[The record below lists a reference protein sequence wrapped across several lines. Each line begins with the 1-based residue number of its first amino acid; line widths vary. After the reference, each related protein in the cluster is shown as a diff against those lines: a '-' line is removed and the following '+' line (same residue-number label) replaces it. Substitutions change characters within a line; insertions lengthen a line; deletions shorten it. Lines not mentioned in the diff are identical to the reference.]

1 MNTMENALLPLLVAA
16 GLIVGMIA
24 VLGAGRR
31 LGARRRARTEGK
43 LEGLGGVE
51 GAVFGLLG
59 LLIAF
64 TFSEAASRFN
74 VRREQIVEE
83 CNAIGTAWL
92 RLDLLPAQ
100 AQPALRDAFR
110 RYVDGRHAVFQALA
124 DGPRRESAIRRAEA
138 IQGEI
143 WRAAVA
149 ACRDQP
155 TQVSTLVLPAVN
167 SMIDFAATR
176 TQRALM
182 HPPAVIYVTLCILA
196 FASALIAGYAMG
208 ASGTRSRFHAIA
220 FAIILGLAVDV
231 ILDLE
236 FPRVGFIRIDRYDQI
251 IVDLR
256 QSMK

>member
-1 MNTMENALLPLLVAA
+1 MENALLPLLVAL
-16 GLIVGMIA
+16 GLIVGMIVA
-24 VLGAGRR
+24 LDAGRR
-31 LGARRRARTEGK
+31 LGLRRRAKAAGK

-83 CNAIGTAWL
+83 SNVIGTAWL
-92 RLDLLPAQ
+92 RVDLLPAD
-100 AQPALRDAFR
+100 AQPALRDTFR
-110 RYVDGRHAVFQALA
+110 RYVDARLAMFQKLSHPSRGEPEA
-124 DGPRRESAIRRAEA
+124 DRAEA
-138 IQGEI
+138 IQAEI
-143 WRAAVA
+143 WKMAVA

-155 TQVSTLVLPAVN
+155 MQVPTLVLPAIN

-176 TQRALM
+176 TQKALM

-196 FASALIAGYAMG
+196 FASALMAGYDMG
-208 ASGTRSRFHAIA
+208 AAGTRSRFHTIA

-236 FPRVGFIRIDRYDQI
+236 FPRVGFIRIDPYDR
-251 IVDLR
+251 VMVELR

>member
-1 MNTMENALLPLLVAA
+1 MENALLPLLVAV
-16 GLIVGMIA
+16 GLIVGMIV
-24 VLGAGRR
+24 VLDVGRR
-31 LGARRRARTEGK
+31 LGARRRAKAGGELG
-43 LEGLGGVE
+43 GLGGVE

-83 CNAIGTAWL
+83 SNVIGTAWL
-92 RLDLLPAQ
+92 RLDLLPAD

-110 RYVDGRHAVFQALA
+110 RYVDARLEVFRKFASPSR
-124 DGPRRESAIRRAEA
+124 GRAE
-138 IQGEI
+138 
-143 WRAAVA
+143 
-149 ACRDQP
+149 
-155 TQVSTLVLPAVN
+155 
-167 SMIDFAATR
+167 MIDFAATR
-176 TQRALM
+176 TQKALM
-182 HPPAVIYVTLCILA
+182 HPPPVIYVTLCILA
-196 FASALIAGYAMG
+196 FAAALIAGYGMG
-208 ASGTRSRFHAIA
+208 AAGTRSWFHTIA

-251 IVDLR
+251 LVDLR

>member
-1 MNTMENALLPLLVAA
+1 MESALLPLLVAL
-16 GLIVGMIA
+16 GLVVGMIL
-24 VLGAGRR
+24 VLDAGRR
-31 LGARRRARTEGK
+31 LGARRRAKAGGE

-83 CNAIGTAWL
+83 SNVIGTAWL
-92 RLDLLPAQ
+92 RLDLLPAD
-100 AQPALRDAFR
+100 AQPPLRDAFR
-110 RYVDGRHAVFQALA
+110 RYVDARLEVFQKFAHPSRGRA
-124 DGPRRESAIRRAEA
+124 DAQRSEA

-143 WRAAVA
+143 WKMAVA

-155 TQVSTLVLPAVN
+155 MQVPTLVLPALN
-167 SMIDFAATR
+167 DMIDFAATR
-176 TQRALM
+176 TQKALM

-196 FASALIAGYAMG
+196 FASALIAGFGMG
-208 ASGTRSRFHAIA
+208 ASGTRSWFHTIA

-251 IVDLR
+251 LVDLR

>member
-1 MNTMENALLPLLVAA
+1 MENALLPVLVAV
-16 GLIVGMIA
+16 GLIVGMA
-24 VLGAGRR
+24 VVLDAGRR
-31 LGARRRARTEGK
+31 LGVRRRAKTDGK

-83 CNAIGTAWL
+83 SNTIGTAWL
-92 RLDLLPAQ
+92 RLDLLPAD

-110 RYVDGRHAVFQALA
+110 RYVDARLTVF
-124 DGPRRESAIRRAEA
+124 RRLSHPSRGETETERAEG

-143 WRAAVA
+143 WRMAVS

-155 TQVSTLVLPAVN
+155 LTVPMLVLPAIN

-176 TQRALM
+176 TQKALM

-196 FASALIAGYAMG
+196 FASALIAGYDIG
-208 ASGTRSRFHAIA
+208 AVGTRSRFHTIL
-220 FAIILGLAVDV
+220 FAIILGFAVDV

-236 FPRVGFIRIDRYDQI
+236 FPRVGFIRIDSYDQVM
-251 IVDLR
+251 VDLR